1 MQILLKTLYL
11 YEVQIAQTKLES
23 RGIPSYIR
31 NEFVNNVAVM
41 PVAENYILVVNELD
55 YEKALAIL
63 QEAEEYQQPD
73 DEEEQSS

>member
-41 PVAENYILVVNELD
+41 PVAENYILMVNELD
-55 YEKALAIL
+55 YEKAVSVL
-63 QEAEEYQQPD
+63 QEADERRS
-73 DEEEQSS
+73 DEEQCQNG

>member
-41 PVAENYILVVNELD
+41 PVAENYILAVNELD
-55 YEKALAIL
+55 YEKALSIL
-63 QEAEEYQQPD
+63 QEAEEYQQQD
-73 DEEEQSS
+73 DEE